1 MTHQAPG
8 QTAPSPH
15 PASAEGE
22 PPRWTLERMRGFI
35 ETLRRTRSVAAAAR
49 SVGMS
54 RQAAYV
60 LRRKLPGHPW
70 VAAWDAALAPARQ
83 EREAFRRMTAGYAR
97 LQGVTPDDAC

>member
-1 MTHQAPG
+1 
-8 QTAPSPH
+8 
-15 PASAEGE
+15 
-22 PPRWTLERMRGFI
+22 MRRFI
-35 ETLRRTRSVAAAAR
+35 ETLRRTRSVAASAR

-83 EREAFRRMTAGYAR
+83 EREAFARMMAGYAG
-97 LQGVTPDDAC
+97 LQGVTPDDAG